1 MMALLIFFNV
11 IIFFNVGGIALID
24 EGRPELE
31 FTAIRINGSAHL
43 AFTGNDT
50 VVNVG
55 NIYGDDTGYIHIGPS
70 QVLNITDVS
79 R

>member
-1 MMALLIFFNV
+1 MMGRHYLFFIYIFFD
-11 IIFFNVGGIALID
+11 VGGIALID

-55 NIYGDDTGYIHIGPS
+55 NIYGDDTGYIHVGPS

-79 R
+79 